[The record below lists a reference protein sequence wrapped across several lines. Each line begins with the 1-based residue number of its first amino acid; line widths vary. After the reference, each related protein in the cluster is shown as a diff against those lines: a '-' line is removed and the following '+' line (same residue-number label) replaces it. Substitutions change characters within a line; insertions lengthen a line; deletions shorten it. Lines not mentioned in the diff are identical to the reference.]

1 VPFLTRLK
9 PFLGQLVPV
18 IDYISTYKR
27 ELSGFFANSTAASEG
42 QLSAAQGGNAHYLR
56 ISNPINP
63 EALTTFPTRPSSNR
77 SNAYIAPGGYAALAK
92 GLSVFGNYLCTS
104 HPLPTI
110 GPSLSQSTTSI
121 QGTVLTLAQ
130 LVSQYYY
137 TPTPG
142 GPPCQAQSPLGALTS
157 GQNQS
162 FPHLSPLP

>member
-1 VPFLTRLK
+1 
-9 PFLGQLVPV
+9 V
-18 IDYISTYKR
+18 IDYLSTYKR

-63 EALTTFPTRPSSNR
+63 ESLATFPTRPSSNR
-77 SNAYIAPGGYAALAK
+77 SNAYMAPGGYSALAN
-92 GLSVFGNYLCTS
+92 GLRVFGNYLCTS

-110 GPSLSQSTTSI
+110 GSSLSQSTTSI

-142 GPPCQAQSPLGALTS
+142 GPPCQAQSPLGPLTS